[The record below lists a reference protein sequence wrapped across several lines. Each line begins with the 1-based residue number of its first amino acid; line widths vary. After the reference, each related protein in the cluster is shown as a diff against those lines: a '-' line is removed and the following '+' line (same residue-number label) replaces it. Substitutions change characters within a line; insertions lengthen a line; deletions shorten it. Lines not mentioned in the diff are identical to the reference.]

1 MATEQSEQS
10 TRLERVLA
18 GMVLTSILLSLIC
31 FFAVILA
38 GPLNYTLSGQFG
50 AVVIALPLI
59 GLPIG
64 FALMITLV
72 VVNIVRRRR
81 AATGTN

>member
-1 MATEQSEQS
+1 MATEQNFSS

-18 GMVLTSILLSLIC
+18 GMVGATVIVSLLC

-38 GPLNYTLSGQFG
+38 GPLNYSLDNSFG
-50 AVVIALPLI
+50 YVITIFPLI

-64 FALMITLV
+64 FLLMIALL
-72 VVNIVRRRR
+72 IISSVRRRKGEE
-81 AATGTN
+81 ADH